1 MAKQLGADGLVFGI
15 LNLDGRVD
23 IPRTRQLVELASP
36 LQATFHRAFDMSV
49 DLSQSLEDVIK
60 TGAHR
65 ILTSA
70 GMQKA
75 IDGTAILSSLVN
87 AAGTRIIIVACGG
100 IHAGNVEIILTQTD
114 VCEIHAGLRTSV
126 DSPMRTR
133 NEKLSL
139 GTLAGVEYRRF
150 VIRKDDVEQLVKA
163 MSATT
168 EKSTIN

>member
-1 MAKQLGADGLVFGI
+1 ML
-15 LNLDGRVD
+15 
-23 IPRTRQLVELASP
+23 
-36 LQATFHRAFDMSV
+36 V

-65 ILTSA
+65 ILTS
-70 GMQKA
+70 GGTQKA
-75 IDGTAILSSLVN
+75 IDGTAILRRLVN

-100 IHAGNVEIILTQTD
+100 IHAGNVETIFTQTD

-150 VIRKDDVEQLVKA
+150 VVRKDDVEQLVKA
-163 MSATT
+163 MSAMT
-168 EKSTIN
+168 EKSKIN